1 MPSSLAKI
9 GKGKR
14 FFEILKSSNAAL
26 RSYQEFLN
34 ITDPHAFDLHVHSSN
49 SPDAPMMDVVTIA
62 RQARRI
68 GLRGVAITDHN
79 SFRGFDEHRAVEGV
93 FGDDLIYIPGVEVTL
108 DTGVH
113 ILLLFSEYSDKLCGQ
128 VNYLLDVLGS
138 QDYGLLRVLEEIDKI
153 NFKKAAIIAHPSTV
167 VKKAKLF
174 SRPVQK
180 NVLSVLEENARS
192 FNGVD
197 VHAKECVKFAEEHG
211 LVRIAGSDAHIPMV
225 LGIGYTQIRAKTSG
239 DVIRKILAGETKER
253 PQYEWW
259 CPFLKAHPGLPREFL
274 KCREVFCQS

>member
-14 FFEILKSSNAAL
+14 FFEILESSNAAL

-34 ITDPHAFDLHVHSSN
+34 ITDPYAFDLHVHSSN
-49 SPDAPMMDVVTIA
+49 SPDAPMMDVATIA
-62 RQARRI
+62 GQARRV

-79 SFRGFDEHRAVEGV
+79 TFRGFEEHKAVERA
-93 FGDDLIYIPGVEVTL
+93 FGSDLIYIPGVEVTL

-113 ILLLFSEYSDKLCGQ
+113 ILLLFSGYSDKLCSQ
-128 VNYLLDVLGS
+128 VKNLLSTIGS
-138 QDYGLLRVLEEIDKI
+138 QNYSLLRVLEEINSI
-153 NFKKAAIIAHPSTV
+153 TFEKAVIIAHPSTV

-174 SRPVQK
+174 SRLVQK
-180 NVLSVLEENARS
+180 NVLSVLEENAHF

-197 VHAKECVKFAEEHG
+197 AHAKECVKFAKDHG
-211 LVRIAGSDAHIPMV
+211 LARIAGSDAHIPMV
-225 LGIGYTQIRAKTSG
+225 LGIGYTHIAAKNRV
-239 DVIRKILAGETKER
+239 DVIKKILAGETKER

-259 CPFLKAHPGLPREFL
+259 CPFLKAHPELPKEFL